1 MDETTPIQTEGK
13 RTHKVAYMMTQGQR
27 NCYEAYRLE
36 LDGNTIVKREMIGN
50 PDLKAVVFGR
60 LLKLLFVMR

>member
-1 MDETTPIQTEGK
+1 MDSPIQTDNT
-13 RTHKVAYMMTQGQR
+13 RHHKIAYMMVQGDR

-36 LDGNTIVKREMIGN
+36 LEDDKIVKKEMIGN

-60 LLKLLFVMR
+60 ILKLLFVMR

>member
-1 MDETTPIQTEGK
+1 MEEPTPIQTETK
-13 RTHKVAYMMTQGQR
+13 PTYKVAYMMQQGVR

-36 LDGNTIVKREMIGN
+36 LDGDTIVTRTMIGN

>member
-1 MDETTPIQTEGK
+1 MDQTPIQTEGK
-13 RTHKVAYMMTQGQR
+13 RPYKIAYMMQQGER
-27 NCYEAYRLE
+27 SCYEAYRLE
-36 LDGNTIVKREMIGN
+36 LDGDRIVSKKMIGN

>member
-1 MDETTPIQTEGK
+1 MDQTPIQTEGK
-13 RTHKVAYMMTQGQR
+13 RSRKIAYMMQQGDR

-36 LDGNTIVKREMIGN
+36 LDGDTIVSKKMIGN
-50 PDLKAVVFGR
+50 PDLKAIVFGR

>member
-1 MDETTPIQTEGK
+1 MENTTPIQTESK
-13 RTHKVAYMMTQGQR
+13 RPTKIAYMMVQGER

-36 LDGNTIVKREMIGN
+36 LDGDTIVSRKMIGN

>member
-1 MDETTPIQTEGK
+1 MDNSPIQMEGK
-13 RTHKVAYMMTQGQR
+13 RSIKIAYMMQQGER

-36 LDGNTIVKREMIGN
+36 LDGDTIVSKEMIGN

>member
-1 MDETTPIQTEGK
+1 
-13 RTHKVAYMMTQGQR
+13 MMQQGER

-36 LDGNTIVKREMIGN
+36 LDGDKIVSRTMVGN

>member
-1 MDETTPIQTEGK
+1 
-13 RTHKVAYMMTQGQR
+13 MMVQGER

-36 LDGNTIVKREMIGN
+36 LDGDVIVKREMIGN

>member
-1 MDETTPIQTEGK
+1 MEETTPIQTESK
-13 RTHKVAYMMTQGQR
+13 RPLKIAYMMVQGDR

-36 LDGNTIVKREMIGN
+36 LDGDKIVSRKMIGN

>member
-1 MDETTPIQTEGK
+1 MEEITPIQTEGK
-13 RTHKVAYMMTQGQR
+13 RSHKIAYMMVQGAR

-36 LDGNTIVKREMIGN
+36 LDGDKIVSKKMIGN
-50 PDLKAVVFGR
+50 PDLKPVVFGR

>member
-1 MDETTPIQTEGK
+1 MEETTPIQTESK
-13 RTHKVAYMMTQGQR
+13 RSHKIAYMMVQGER

-36 LDGNTIVKREMIGN
+36 LEGDTIVSKEMIGN

>member
-1 MDETTPIQTEGK
+1 MDSTAPIQTEGK
-13 RTHKVAYMMTQGQR
+13 RSIKIAYMMQQGER

-36 LDGNTIVKREMIGN
+36 LDGDTIVSKEMIGN

>member
-1 MDETTPIQTEGK
+1 MDEVTPIQTEP
-13 RTHKVAYMMTQGQR
+13 THPHKIAYMMVQGQR

-36 LDGNTIVKREMIGN
+36 LENDVIVKKEMIGN

-60 LLKLLFVMR
+60 ILKLLFVMR

>member
-1 MDETTPIQTEGK
+1 MDEMLPIQTEGK
-13 RTHKVAYMMTQGQR
+13 RSHKIAYMMVQGER
-27 NCYEAYRLE
+27 NCYEAYRME
-36 LDGNTIVKREMIGN
+36 IEGDQIVKKEMIGN